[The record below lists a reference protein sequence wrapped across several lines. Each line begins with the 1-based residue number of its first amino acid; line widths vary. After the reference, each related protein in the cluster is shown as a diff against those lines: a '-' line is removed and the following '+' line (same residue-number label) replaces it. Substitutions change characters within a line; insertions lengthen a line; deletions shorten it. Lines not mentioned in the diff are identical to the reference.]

1 MKEKLMKFSDSYK
14 AFRAKMIEKLKKPVS
29 VCKTIFGYGIMIS
42 LLVGGLTF
50 LGYLIAIIIGGD
62 AAVEICK
69 VIKTYITPAIT
80 YLSTIMVLFG
90 LILMYLSGETALSA
104 SKKNKKGDKKE
115 EKLEIKEEDQGEK

>member
-1 MKEKLMKFSDSYK
+1 MKEKLMKFKDSYK
-14 AFRAKMIEKLKKPVS
+14 AFRAKMIEKLKKPVG
-29 VCKTIFGYGIMIS
+29 VCKIIFGYGIMIS

-50 LGYLIAIIIGGD
+50 FGYLIALIIGGD

-69 VIKTYITPAIT
+69 IIKTYINPIII
-80 YLSTIMVLFG
+80 YLSTSMVLFG

-104 SKKNKKGDKKE
+104 SKKNKKPSKKE